1 MPEQLASLAQRRPFA
16 IDDRAVER
24 ALDLIHARYREPLT
38 VDQLAREAGVS
49 RSVLGERFV
58 SALGV
63 PPMRYAGR
71 WRLEVAR
78 HMLSE
83 GRCGIAEIAWQVG
96 FSSEAAFNR
105 AFKRDCGIPPAEWRR
120 QNRNAARPPGL
131 PRQDIH
137 TTRAADGTRLAW
149 AEAGTGFPL
158 LKTANW
164 LNHLEFDWTSPLWR
178 HWLVEFTRENRLIR
192 YDERGNG
199 LSDWDTP
206 NLTFDA
212 FVDDMESVV
221 EAAGVEQFDVLAISQ
236 GAAVAAAYAVR
247 HPGRI
252 RRMILIGGYALG
264 WKDRLTGDEL
274 ARREAMVT
282 LSRTGWGADN
292 PAFRQMF
299 TSLYIPGGNAEQAD
313 WFNELQRIST
323 SPRNAERLQRAL
335 SAIDVRDLL
344 PKVRTPTLVAHAT
357 GDEVI
362 PFDCGEY
369 LAAKIP
375 DATFVPLDS
384 NNHILLEDDRGWA
397 QFRDAARAFLRA

>member
-1 MPEQLASLAQRRPFA
+1 MLA
-16 IDDRAVER
+16 
-24 ALDLIHARYREPLT
+24 
-38 VDQLAREAGVS
+38 
-49 RSVLGERFV
+49 
-58 SALGV
+58 
-63 PPMRYAGR
+63 
-71 WRLEVAR
+71 
-78 HMLSE
+78 E
-83 GRCGIAEIAWQVG
+83 GHRGIAEIAWQVG
-96 FSSEAAFNR
+96 FGSEAAFNR

-120 QNRNAARPPGL
+120 QNRTSARPAGL
-131 PRQDIH
+131 PRQEIH

-149 AEAGTGFPL
+149 AEAGNGFPL

-206 NLTFDA
+206 DLSFDA
-212 FVDDMESVV
+212 FVADMESVV
-221 EAAGVEQFDVLAISQ
+221 EAAGLDQFDVLAISQ

-247 HPGRI
+247 YPGRI
-252 RRMILIGGYALG
+252 RRIVLIGGYALG
-264 WKDRLTGDEL
+264 WKDRLEGDEL

-299 TSLYIPGGNAEQAD
+299 TSLYIPGGTTEQAD

-323 SPRNAERLQRAL
+323 SPKNAERIQRAL
-335 SAIDVRDLL
+335 SEIDVRDLL

-357 GDEVI
+357 DDEVI
-362 PFDCGEY
+362 PFACGEY
-369 LAAKIP
+369 IAAKIP

-384 NNHILLEDDRGWA
+384 DNHILLEDDRGWT
-397 QFRDAARAFLRA
+397 QFRDAVRTFLRA